1 MNLSTV
7 LSLAFSFASV
17 GILIV
22 MTLLSLFLFG
32 YFVIYRKWMKGQKKL
47 SKRRVAWWC
56 VFSCYCFVVLS
67 ATLFMRYP
75 SAMND
80 QVYPLFYSYY
90 ESLILGDMGS
100 WRNILYNY
108 AMFMPLGFL
117 LPLGWKKMQSSRR
130 ILFTGFFC
138 SLLIECAQ
146 LLTRRGMFE
155 ADDLLG
161 NTLGALLGFGL
172 FLLLRKLV
180 KSVQKKSSPVG
191 KTSRSKTKIIAF
203 P

>member
-1 MNLSTV
+1 MNISTV

-47 SKRRVAWWC
+47 SGRRVAWWC
-56 VFSCYCFVVLS
+56 VFFCYCFIVLS

-75 SAMND
+75 KAKND

-117 LPLGWKKMQSSRR
+117 LPLGWKKMQSSRW
-130 ILFTGFFC
+130 ILFTGFLC
-138 SLLIECAQ
+138 SLLIECTQ

-172 FLLLRKLV
+172 FLLLRKLI

>member
-7 LSLAFSFASV
+7 LSLAVSFASV
-17 GILIV
+17 GVLIV

-108 AMFMPLGFL
+108 AMFMPLGIL
-117 LPLGWKKMQSSRR
+117 LPLGWKEMQSSRR

-138 SLLIECAQ
+138 SLLIECTQ

>member
-1 MNLSTV
+1 MNISTV
-7 LSLAFSFASV
+7 LSLAVSFAAV
-17 GILIV
+17 GVLIV
-22 MTLLSLFLFG
+22 MTVLSLFLFG
-32 YFVIYRKWMKGQKKL
+32 YFVIYQKWMKGQKKL
-47 SKRRVAWWC
+47 SGRRVAWWC
-56 VFSCYCFVVLS
+56 VFSCYGFVVLS

-80 QVYPLFYSYY
+80 QVYPLFSSYY
-90 ESLILGDMGS
+90 DSLILGDMGS

-117 LPLGWKKMQSSRR
+117 LPLGWKKMQRSRR
-130 ILFTGFFC
+130 ILLIGFLC
-138 SLLIECAQ
+138 SLLIECTQ
-146 LLTRRGMFE
+146 LLTHRGMFE

-161 NTLGALLGFGL
+161 NTLGALIGFGL